1 VEKKNNILSMTGDY
15 ETLFID
21 AYGVLYDGISMYD
34 HVLPILERLKK
45 DGKKIVILSNSTQ
58 VSKDMKTKYVQKGM
72 IQNVHYDEL
81 ITSGEFLHYTIM
93 EHPDE
98 FSKIME
104 GRSETVKCIFVG
116 NSGVFADTHLTE
128 VDMQDADFLYVGVPR
143 ASCGAVRIDDIWDKN
158 GNKINIEDILENDWN
173 DLQDSHG
180 HKGLAEFAH
189 ILNNCLRLNKTLLV
203 SNPDIFSCSFDYHT
217 RKCIAIIT
225 QGAIGAYYEKLGGR
239 VVYFG
244 KPYSGIFEYAK
255 QVVKSSK
262 SILMI
267 GDTPWTDI
275 SGANACGLDT
285 ALVLTTGVSNE
296 FISRMDDSLPVQEKY
311 RLLFEQIAPKMARIS
326 YNVWPKYC
334 ISCFA
339 GESLY

>member
-1 VEKKNNILSMTGDY
+1 MEKKSNILSMINDY

-21 AYGVLYDGISMYD
+21 AYGVLYDGVSMYD

-45 DGKKIVILSNSTQ
+45 DGKKIIILSNSTQ
-58 VSKDMKTKYVQKGM
+58 VSKDMKTKYAQKGM

-81 ITSGEFLHYTIM
+81 ITSGEFLHRTIM
-93 EHPDE
+93 DHPDE
-98 FSKIME
+98 FLKIMD
-104 GRSETVKCIFVG
+104 GRSETVKCIFMG
-116 NSGVFADTHLTE
+116 NGDVFADTHLTE
-128 VDMQDADFLYVGVPR
+128 VDMQDADFLYVGIPR
-143 ASCGAVRIDDIWDKN
+143 ASYGAVRIGDVWD
-158 GNKINIEDILENDWN
+158 GSENKINIEDVLENNWN
-173 DLQDSHG
+173 DLHDSHG

-189 ILNNCLRLNKTLLV
+189 ILDNCLRLNKTLLV
-203 SNPDIFSCSFDYHT
+203 ANPDIFACSIDYHT
-217 RKCIAIIT
+217 KERISIIT
-225 QGAIGAYYEKLGGR
+225 QGAIGTYYEKMGGK

-244 KPYSGIFEYAK
+244 KPYGGIFEYAK
-255 QVVKSSK
+255 QVAGSSK

-296 FISRMDDSLPVQEKY
+296 FMSRMDDSLPVQEKY
-311 RLLFEQIAPKMARIS
+311 RLLFDQIAPKMARIS
-326 YNVWPKYC
+326 NNVRPKYC